1 MSSPNILIRTQ
12 FYTPTPNTKNFNLWQ
27 QKRAFYTCNDTNY
40 NVIDYLSRE
49 SAVAKNLSETEKK
62 IINELQQQVVS
73 EKDILNYISERP
85 GSGGLFSK
93 DGLLQK
99 EQIEEIKNQM
109 RKTDSIIWEG
119 VISFESQYGKDNCNS
134 YDQAISLMQKA
145 MPSLLKHSHLDYD
158 NIEWF
163 AGLHTNTDNYHIQ
176 FIMFEKEPQHYKK
189 NGELSFSTKGQ
200 LAEHNFDNAK
210 FCIEKELTFE
220 KDTSFEKRKE
230 IGSSISKALWTQ
242 RKEEIIRPDLEE
254 IISLIPATGKLGY
267 NSENMKSLRPKID
280 SLTTKLIQT
289 YPDIKEQYNGYKNY
303 LTERKEKLSLIYT
316 NNHIALNGKLDNY
329 VESRIDDLYTRL
341 GNITIATAQ
350 KMKNYSAKYKKTKTL
365 NKNSKVYR
373 NNKKLMSVSKEAS
386 SFLAISSYHDESLKA
401 VMELRKKIEESEEL
415 EIQQAK
421 LTIHN

>member
-1 MSSPNILIRTQ
+1 MGSPNILIRTQ

-242 RKEEIIRPDLEE
+242 RKEEIIRPDL
-254 IISLIPATGKLGY
+254 
-267 NSENMKSLRPKID
+267 
-280 SLTTKLIQT
+280 
-289 YPDIKEQYNGYKNY
+289 
-303 LTERKEKLSLIYT
+303 
-316 NNHIALNGKLDNY
+316 
-329 VESRIDDLYTRL
+329 
-341 GNITIATAQ
+341 
-350 KMKNYSAKYKKTKTL
+350 
-365 NKNSKVYR
+365 
-373 NNKKLMSVSKEAS
+373 
-386 SFLAISSYHDESLKA
+386 
-401 VMELRKKIEESEEL
+401 
-415 EIQQAK
+415 
-421 LTIHN
+421 